1 MTSKFIAPSWNVLR
15 YDINTNKIGAYD
27 VLAHME
33 SFVREAKK
41 SSKNKEEFS
50 QRVRSRLMY
59 HYWSKCEWELIV
71 EIDGNGHI
79 WVSPWV
85 GCRDTRSVAVDVT
98 DATDF
103 DWASFAK
110 KHISEQRY
118 GTKAKIDVF
127 DQVEWRWEEFVDYC
141 WHTRQKYERDDPKFH
156 S

>member
-1 MTSKFIAPSWNVLR
+1 MTSKFIVPSWNVLH
-15 YDINTNKIGAYD
+15 YDINSNKIEVYD
-27 VLAHME
+27 VLAHMK

-59 HYWSKCEWELIV
+59 HYWSKCEWELVV
-71 EIDGNGHI
+71 EIDGNEHI

-85 GCRDTRSVAVDVT
+85 GCKDPQSVAVDVT

-103 DWASFAK
+103 DWTSFAK
-110 KHISEQRY
+110 KHISEQRHE
-118 GTKAKIDVF
+118 TKAKIDVF

-141 WHTRQKYERDDPKFH
+141 WHTRQKYERDDPKFY